1 MAHIGQKFALGV
13 IGGFG
18 RDFRALQFFRRPS
31 HRLGGAVAA
40 VVVGLYAGSRQF
52 WFIGTNDRGVLA
64 LYQGLPYNL
73 PFGIHLYTKGYA
85 SSVPAVPT
93 IANGRVKPEVT

>member
-31 HRLGGAVAA
+31 HRLGGAVQGFGKQ
-40 VVVGLYAGSRQF
+40 V
-52 WFIGTNDRGVLA
+52 DLA
-64 LYQGLPYNL
+64 
-73 PFGIHLYTKGYA
+73 
-85 SSVPAVPT
+85 S
-93 IANGRVKPEVT
+93 GRVDRQVGRQLTGLFALPEPGYEILNRFDHGPGGQ